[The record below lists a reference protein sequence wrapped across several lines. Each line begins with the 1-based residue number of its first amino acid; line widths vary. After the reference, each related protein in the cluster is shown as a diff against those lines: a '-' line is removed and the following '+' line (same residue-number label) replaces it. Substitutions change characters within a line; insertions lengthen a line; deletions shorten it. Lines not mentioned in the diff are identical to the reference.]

1 MADYG
6 KTLDELRVKKVGLVK
21 TADEL
26 VKSGKLEELK
36 AQNEQIKSIS
46 DQIAEVENLAALS
59 QERAEPTD
67 PKDVTEPG
75 GKSKDAAKV
84 TPFRSLGEQLM
95 AIRNAS
101 RGMVDKRLT
110 EVNNAVL
117 GANEGVGA
125 DGGFALQE
133 DFAGAILES
142 CVQESE
148 LLPLLDTYT
157 MSAAANAMRWL
168 MVSETDV
175 SASVFGGVQ
184 MYWAAEG
191 ATVGTSKPKFKEM
204 KMDMEKMMGFAYA
217 TEEILSDAPFMTGFF
232 GTAFSLASDRLITG
246 GCISGDGVGK
256 PLGYLN
262 SPALITV
269 DKATGQAAGTL
280 TGENIIKMQARALPK
295 SRQNLVWLMHPDL
308 EEQLP
313 YLVITQG
320 DATKFLWNPEGGLG
334 NFDSQRVLNKR
345 VIFDDN
351 CSALGNVGD
360 ISLIDPKQYLFL
372 KKGTVRQDWSMH
384 VEFLTDQMCF
394 RVIFRC
400 NGAPKVDAPV
410 QIKNSTVKRSPF
422 VALAARK

>member
-6 KTLDELRVKKVGLVK
+6 KVLDELRVKKVGLVK

-36 AQNEQIKSIS
+36 AQNEKIKDIS
-46 DQIAEVENLAALS
+46 DQIAAVENVAALS

-75 GKSKDAAKV
+75 GKPKDAAKV

-95 AIRNAS
+95 AIRNVKL
-101 RGMVDKRLT
+101 GIMDKRLT

-148 LLPLLDTYT
+148 LLPLLDSYT

-351 CSALGNVGD
+351 CSAIGDKGD

>member
-1 MADYG
+1 MADYV
-6 KTLDELRVKKVGLVK
+6 KTLEELRAKKAGLVK

-26 VKSGKLEELK
+26 VTAGSLAELK
-36 AQNEQIKSIS
+36 AQNEKIKSIT
-46 DQIAEVENLAALS
+46 DQIADVENLVALS
-59 QERAEPTD
+59 QERAEPEDTA
-67 PKDVTEPG
+67 KVHEPS
-75 GKSKDAAKV
+75 GKPKDAAKV

-95 AIRNAS
+95 CIRNAS
-101 RGMVDKRLT
+101 RGTVDKRLL

-117 GANEGVGA
+117 GANEGVGT

-148 LLPLLDTYT
+148 LLPLLDSYT
-157 MSAAANAMRWL
+157 MGAASNTMRWL
-168 MVSETDV
+168 MISETDV

-191 ATVGTSKPKFKEM
+191 ATVGASKPKFKEM
-204 KMDMEKMMGFAYA
+204 KMDVEKMMGFAYA

-232 GTAFSLASDRLITG
+232 GTAFSLATDRLISA

-280 TGENIIKMQARALPK
+280 TGENIIKMQSRALPK
-295 SRQNLVWLMHPDL
+295 TRQNLIWLMHPDL

-313 YLVITQG
+313 YLAITQG

-351 CSALGNVGD
+351 CSAIGDKGD